1 MKRSA
6 AGTFPSYKQAV
17 KRQRKPPSNRKGT
30 QSVARTR
37 GAAATGEMKY
47 FDCDRT
53 ATNIAACT
61 TTWVAGTL
69 VNPGTTINLGDAA
82 VANPLCLFVPKPT
95 ASLNGRIG
103 RKVKVYKIKVNG
115 MIRTPDGNSAT
126 VSYGASRV
134 RIILVMDKQT
144 NAGPMTSAQLMN
156 DGTNQ
161 DTTLCSYQNPNNF
174 GRFRVL
180 KDKMVTL
187 QDPNIAVAAAGTDF
201 NGLTVPFKFSVNFK
215 VPIVVNFNATVGG
228 TCADII
234 DNSFHMIAATNY
246 VELTPTISYYSRVCY
261 KE

>member
-1 MKRSA
+1 MKRTTAQDYRS
-6 AGTFPSYKQAV
+6 
-17 KRQRKPPSNRKGT
+17 KRQRSSKPKVSRQAAIK
-30 QSVARTR
+30 
-37 GAAATGEMKY
+37 AAATPGEMKY
-47 FDCDRT
+47 FDCDRSAT
-53 ATNIAACT
+53 AVSACT

-69 VNPGTTINLGDAA
+69 MDPGTTINLGDAA

-103 RKVKVYKIKVNG
+103 RKVKVFKIKVNG
-115 MIRTPDGNSAT
+115 MIRAPDGNSAT

-134 RIILVMDKQT
+134 RIMLVMDKQT

-156 DGTNQ
+156 DGSTA

-180 KDKMVTL
+180 KDKMFTL

-201 NGLTVPFKFSVNFK
+201 NGLTVPFKFTVNFK
-215 VPIVVNFNATVGG
+215 VPILVNFNSTVGG
-228 TCADII
+228 TAADII
-234 DNSFHMIAATNY
+234 DNSFHFVAATNLA
-246 VELTPTISYYSRVCY
+246 ELTPTVTYYSRVCY